1 MTINYDEIMN
11 LTSENVEISYSD
23 KDSILYSLGIG
34 LGNDPMNLNELKY
47 VYENSQSVLPSM
59 ATNFQYHS
67 PLLLKT
73 NINFIMVVHGEQRLS
88 ITNALPVSGD
98 FIANAKVIGCYD
110 KGPARGAIIEVETTV
125 KNKKNNEEICK
136 LVSTTFARGDGGFGG
151 PDSPKKEIFILDG
164 EPDYVSE
171 VSTKPDQALIF
182 RLSGDYNPL
191 HSDPNFAKAAGFEK
205 PILHGMCTYGIA
217 CRSLVNEIC
226 ENDASKLK
234 RFDCRFSS
242 PVYPGETI
250 ITEMWK
256 KDKMIYFNSK
266 VKERDKLVL
275 KNGVSEIK

>member
-98 FIANAKVIGCYD
+98 FIANAKVIGCFD

-151 PDSPKKEIFILDG
+151 PDSPKKEIFIPDG

-191 HSDPNFAKAAGFEK
+191 HSDPKFAKAAGFEK

-275 KNGVSEIK
+275 KNGVSVIK

>member
-11 LTSENVEISYSD
+11 LKSENVEISYSD

-151 PDSPKKEIFILDG
+151 PDSPKKEIFIPDG

>member
-151 PDSPKKEIFILDG
+151 PDSPKKEIFIPDG

-182 RLSGDYNPL
+182 LSL
-191 HSDPNFAKAAGFEK
+191 IH
-205 PILHGMCTYGIA
+205 I
-217 CRSLVNEIC
+217 
-226 ENDASKLK
+226 
-234 RFDCRFSS
+234 
-242 PVYPGETI
+242 
-250 ITEMWK
+250 
-256 KDKMIYFNSK
+256 
-266 VKERDKLVL
+266 
-275 KNGVSEIK
+275 

>member
-67 PLLLKT
+67 PLILKT

-151 PDSPKKEIFILDG
+151 PDSPKKEIFIPDG

-275 KNGVSEIK
+275 KNGVSVIK

>member
-151 PDSPKKEIFILDG
+151 PDSPKKEIFIPDG

-171 VSTKPDQALIF
+171 LSTKPDQALIF
-182 RLSGDYNPL
+182 RLSGDYTPL

-275 KNGVSEIK
+275 KNGVSVIK

>member
-110 KGPARGAIIEVETTV
+110 KGPARGAIIEIETTV
-125 KNKKNNEEICK
+125 KEKKNNEEICK

-151 PDSPKKEIFILDG
+151 PDSPKKEIFIPDG

>member
-73 NINFIMVVHGEQRLS
+73 NINFIMVVHGEQRLTM
-88 ITNALPVSGD
+88 TNALPVSGN

-110 KGPARGAIIEVETTV
+110 KGPARGAVIEVETTV

-151 PDSPKKEIFILDG
+151 PDSPKKEIFIPDG

-275 KNGVSEIK
+275 KNGVSVIK

>member
-125 KNKKNNEEICK
+125 MNKKNNEEICK

-151 PDSPKKEIFILDG
+151 PDSPKKEIFIPDG

-234 RFDCRFSS
+234 RFNCRFSS

-275 KNGVSEIK
+275 KNGVSVIK

>member
-88 ITNALPVSGD
+88 ITNALPVSGN

-151 PDSPKKEIFILDG
+151 PDSPKKEIFIPDG

-275 KNGVSEIK
+275 KNGVSVIK

>member
-110 KGPARGAIIEVETTV
+110 KGPAHGAIIEVETTV
-125 KNKKNNEEICK
+125 KNKKDNEEICK

-151 PDSPKKEIFILDG
+151 PDSPKKEIFIPDG

>member
-151 PDSPKKEIFILDG
+151 PDSPKKGIFIPDG

-275 KNGVSEIK
+275 KNGVSVIK

>member
-125 KNKKNNEEICK
+125 KNKKNNEEVCK

-151 PDSPKKEIFILDG
+151 PDSPKKEIFIPDG

-275 KNGVSEIK
+275 KNGVSVIK

>member
-88 ITNALPVSGD
+88 VTNALPVSGD

-151 PDSPKKEIFILDG
+151 PDSPKKEIFIPDG

>member
-151 PDSPKKEIFILDG
+151 PDSPKKEIFIPDG

-171 VSTKPDQALIF
+171 VL
-182 RLSGDYNPL
+182 LS
-191 HSDPNFAKAAGFEK
+191 
-205 PILHGMCTYGIA
+205 PIKHLY
-217 CRSLVNEIC
+217 L
-226 ENDASKLK
+226 
-234 RFDCRFSS
+234 DCQ
-242 PVYPGETI
+242 VI
-250 ITEMWK
+250 ITLFTLIQILRK
-256 KDKMIYFNSK
+256 L
-266 VKERDKLVL
+266 LVL
-275 KNGVSEIK
+275 KNLYFMACVLTVLHVVH

>member
-88 ITNALPVSGD
+88 ITNALPVSGN

-151 PDSPKKEIFILDG
+151 PDSPKKEIFIPDG

-250 ITEMWK
+250 VTEMWK
-256 KDKMIYFNSK
+256 NDKMIYFNSK

-275 KNGVSEIK
+275 KNGVSVIK